1 MNRNYTR
8 LLSDQQIKDIIAQA
22 AEDLKKF
29 PLESAEHL
37 MNFYLNGDAE
47 GMFKMISDWIEIA
60 EDVVVEKYRIET
72 ISDEHN

>member
-8 LLSDQQIKDIIAQA
+8 LLNPQQIKDITTQV
-22 AEDLKKF
+22 AEDLKNF

-47 GMFKMISDWIEIA
+47 GLFQMVSDWIEYA
-60 EDVVVEKYRIET
+60 EDAVLANQN
-72 ISDEHN
+72 D